1 MHRWPGS
8 RCLPLVVLANLME
21 GRMSPRHLHRE
32 LSKAAVLPQA
42 PSDWDALVVLM
53 PILAVAWIAVAS
65 VWSAQVVGLI

>member
-1 MHRWPGS
+1 
-8 RCLPLVVLANLME
+8 
-21 GRMSPRHLHRE
+21 MSPRRLHRE

-53 PILAVAWIAVAS
+53 PMLAVAWIAVAS